1 MKASEFKKLIREE
14 VRKVLREANKP
25 AFSFKELTDLIT
37 QFYSLD
43 NGPAR
48 KKLDKLLLDIG
59 FFKKDTP
66 DYGNR
71 YIDRDRL
78 KNYKTTDNKTG
89 ADLIKWYDKSR
100 VKLGKLWQPTAKPTA
115 KTTPSPKPGQKITDS
130 DLVDDGFISGDDM
143 ADAWLD
149 LLADERLPDDWINNT
164 AQKSKVLKLA
174 NTWLKK
180 NGYAWQVADALTQ
193 NEDGVVTWKIK

>member
-1 MKASEFKKLIREE
+1 MKISEFKKLIREE

-43 NGPAR
+43 NGPAK

-59 FFKKDTP
+59 FFKKETP
-66 DYGNR
+66 DYGLR
-71 YIDRDRL
+71 FADDRF

-89 ADLIKWYDKSR
+89 ADLLKWYDKSR

-130 DLVDDGFISGDDM
+130 DLVDDGFISDDDM
-143 ADAWLD
+143 DTWLE
-149 LLADERLPDDWINNT
+149 LFSDEGDITPRNKKKFV
-164 AQKSKVLKLA
+164 AMA

-180 NGYAWQVADALTQ
+180 NGYAWQVADALSQ
-193 NEDGVVTWKIK
+193 DEDGVVTWKIK